1 MSNDVRTQMLSLRC
15 SHYESWFCMFYTI
28 ILLQDL
34 SLLFMDSFLFV
45 QNAEPVI
52 KTPEN
57 GTGISDCGYDNG
69 KSSTQYDISDS
80 NTDLCDSDSV
90 ELQSDSKTTLVCKEP
105 VSPCVTISQ
114 FERKVNS
121 ENSDQL
127 GGNTA
132 PSLSRITQKTVI
144 NLDEEESGEEEQVCR
159 RNHPDG
165 SGGTIIGNA
174 LRSGL
179 SNLHESGVHEN
190 SLSQNDNYRTREGD
204 RVSDFVNSTKEAIPA
219 DDTSLVVQS
228 SSDEEQP
235 REFIS
240 ERGESSCLQHRQCS
254 EQSFLK
260 KDGAFAVTERLGKCK
275 QITEISPEIM
285 ASGHAR
291 PLDGD
296 GESSDEVIDVTPNF
310 DVDSPEIAQIGTAC
324 STAGMNQSNDD
335 YRTQFCRSSS
345 PVIPRLSPEFLPP
358 SYDVGCRVNRSPG
371 SLKRKTLF
379 SSGSLPQ
386 HSDCIDK
393 KIIDGKSEYNHP
405 SKKLK
410 LGSSAMEISP
420 LRTNYGD
427 LESKSPRMHNSDK
440 AFSNRSRCS
449 EERSPQTSCKSDS
462 HGIQQVEGD
471 DDFRKMQHS
480 SSYLDCFDDGG
491 FNPDINYEN
500 LISSNYTIAEADSF
514 ENRRKEID
522 EENDKEKDH
531 KSRDN
536 VIEIHSETDMLD
548 FSDDGGFNSDAMQ
561 YISPGIETSYI
572 TKKSSGNSLEVENSE
587 RSTLRTNRIGPGHV
601 DVGEPVRCDALSG
614 NTENLDHCNNDSL
627 LAVDE
632 GRRGTSKSKTAA
644 GKRRKQQKEQK
655 ITINKSPAG
664 ISLTA
669 TQTPCNVIKAFGP
682 GCSVHPE
689 TGAAITPMSDY
700 DSLQTPILAVS
711 S

>member
-1 MSNDVRTQMLSLRC
+1 MKLLMSNDVRTQMLSLRC

-45 QNAEPVI
+45 QNAEPVL

-121 ENSDQL
+121 ENNDQL
-127 GGNTA
+127 DGNTA
-132 PSLSRITQKTVI
+132 RGLSSITQKTVI
-144 NLDEEESGEEEQVCR
+144 NLDEEESGEEEQVR
-159 RNHPDG
+159 MRNHPDV
-165 SGGTIIGNA
+165 SGDTIIGNA

-190 SLSQNDNYRTREGD
+190 SLSQNNNYRTREGD

-240 ERGESSCLQHRQCS
+240 ERGGSSCLQHRPCS
-254 EQSFLK
+254 EQSFLE

-275 QITEISPEIM
+275 QITEIPPEMI
-285 ASGHAR
+285 ASGHLR
-291 PLDGD
+291 PLDD
-296 GESSDEVIDVTPNF
+296 DDESSDEVIDVTPNF
-310 DVDSPEIAQIGTAC
+310 DADSPKIAQIGTTC
-324 STAGMNQSNDD
+324 STTGMNQSNDD

-393 KIIDGKSEYNHP
+393 KIIDGKSEYNRP

-410 LGSSAMEISP
+410 LCSSAMEISP
-420 LRTNYGD
+420 LRANYGD
-427 LESKSPRMHNSDK
+427 LESKSPRMHNCDSQSSSDK

-449 EERSPQTSCKSDS
+449 EERSPQSSCKSDS
-462 HGIQQVEGD
+462 RMIQKVEGD

-480 SSYLDCFDDGG
+480 SSYLDYFDDGG

-500 LISSNYTIAEADSF
+500 LISSNCSIAEADSF

-522 EENDKEKDH
+522 EESDKEKYH

-536 VIEIHSETDMLD
+536 VIEIHSETDMLE

-561 YISPGIETSYI
+561 YASPGIKTSYI
-572 TKKSSGNSLEVENSE
+572 TKRSSGSSLELENSE

-644 GKRRKQQKEQK
+644 GKRRKQQKDC
-655 ITINKSPAG
+655 A
-664 ISLTA
+664 A
-669 TQTPCNVIKAFGP
+669 MQTPCNVVKAFGP